1 MPTMRSCNRRRP
13 TYRYC
18 WITFSQSSATFDER
32 LVKYYEYIEE
42 TLELFKCGL
51 EAVPIIHEMS
61 FKELKA
67 LRDARIKRLE
77 AENKRQEEERKKL
90 EKERIKNKILS
101 K

>member
-1 MPTMRSCNRRRP
+1 
-13 TYRYC
+13 
-18 WITFSQSSATFDER
+18 
-32 LVKYYEYIEE
+32 
-42 TLELFKCGL
+42 
-51 EAVPIIHEMS
+51 MS